1 MGAKSSPRR
10 PVAASVIVLLL
21 VTTSEPAASCSSAL
35 LLWCFVP
42 STVSPNLNWVLA
54 LALTLPSVRH
64 MVVSLKGVLTNL
76 DALPA
81 RMRIVAAVN
90 EDLVARS
97 TSSLPP
103 RVVPKRQR
111 VATSDL
117 WYSSLEF
124 VQIN

>member
-1 MGAKSSPRR
+1 MGKCTATMVLR
-10 PVAASVIVLLL
+10 PEHCESQPQLG
-21 VTTSEPAASCSSAL
+21 
-35 LLWCFVP
+35 
-42 STVSPNLNWVLA
+42 
-54 LALTLPSVRH
+54 ALTLPSVRH
-64 MVVSLKGVLTNL
+64 MVVSLKGVPTNL

-124 VQIN
+124 VQISSCSD